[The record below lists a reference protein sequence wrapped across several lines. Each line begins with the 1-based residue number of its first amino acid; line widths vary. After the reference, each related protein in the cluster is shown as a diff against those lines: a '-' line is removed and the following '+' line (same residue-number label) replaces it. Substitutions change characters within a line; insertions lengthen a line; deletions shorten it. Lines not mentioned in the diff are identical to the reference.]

1 MRSNIVLTLTGADR
15 VGLVEEVTK
24 VLLDLGC
31 NIETSRMERLGGEFA
46 MLVLVSVSPEQ
57 AAGLDAALAPLG
69 ERGHKL
75 TISHTRGADA
85 ETRAGWH
92 SYRIEVDGADHEG
105 IAHEI
110 VSGLS
115 RRGISIESMETSVSP
130 APISGAPL
138 FAMKAVV
145 VVPPELPEERWL
157 AALDDAGRQS
167 NVDVRVSAL

>member
-1 MRSNIVLTLTGADR
+1 MRSNIVLTLTGANR

-24 VLLDLGC
+24 ALLDLGG
-31 NIETSRMERLGGEFA
+31 NVETSRMERLGGEFA
-46 MLVLVSVSPEQ
+46 MLMLVSVSPEQ
-57 AAGLDAALAPLG
+57 VVGLDAALAHLS

-75 TISHTRGADA
+75 TITETHGSDA
-85 ETRAGWH
+85 ETHAGWH
-92 SYRIEVDGADHEG
+92 AYRVEVDGADHEG

-138 FAMKAVV
+138 FAMNAVV
-145 VVPPELPEERWL
+145 VVPPELPEEKWL